1 MESKDSSVHVG
12 FLSALCTPNFFIATC
27 RVPGIASRMNNLV
40 ISVQIVIFWA
50 SFVSSAGW
58 WLLKPVLAT
67 RSGIAW
73 VVGVLLVVMIFNQV
87 GISFNFVL
95 FFWIEAHGYHSQHTE
110 FRNIGDRCIV
120 WLTLDSPQYTPLCM
134 TILCNPSYKSHAL
147 VIHGHSSPRLQ
158 VFQMHTIFNPI
169 EIL

>member
-1 MESKDSSVHVG
+1 
-12 FLSALCTPNFFIATC
+12 
-27 RVPGIASRMNNLV
+27 MNNLV

-95 FFWIEAHGYHSQHTE
+95 FFELKPMVTIHS
-110 FRNIGDRCIV
+110 
-120 WLTLDSPQYTPLCM
+120 TLSFA
-134 TILCNPSYKSHAL
+134 ILGTD
-147 VIHGHSSPRLQ
+147 V
-158 VFQMHTIFNPI
+158 
-169 EIL
+169 

>member
-1 MESKDSSVHVG
+1 MYPTYEPSL
-12 FLSALCTPNFFIATC
+12 FLPP
-27 RVPGIASRMNNLV
+27 VMNNLV

-95 FFWIEAHGYHSQHTE
+95 FSELKPMVTIHSTLI
-110 FRNIGDRCIV
+110 FANMGDRCIV
-120 WLTLDSPQYTPLCM
+120 
-134 TILCNPSYKSHAL
+134 
-147 VIHGHSSPRLQ
+147 
-158 VFQMHTIFNPI
+158 
-169 EIL
+169 